1 MSNIASE
8 LFSPYLQQPET
19 ALPLL
24 EDGEILQLNILEQSR
39 TVEAVLRFGHLHG
52 KQELRDLEQ
61 QLKTGLEVDKV
72 TVRPK
77 YRPDLLT
84 ASYFEELK
92 ATLKCRTGII
102 NGYFDQAQVTYQD
115 RTLTIELK
123 HGGLK
128 LLRAAKV
135 DEMIREILQDEFS
148 VEVQVEFTG
157 TTQLEVT
164 QQPQPDFAPFP
175 DVPPPL
181 EDIPF
186 DPGMPPPPEGQPDM
200 SPPQTQAEGEKRF
213 GAECAGHSAGP
224 CQKRKNPHW

>member
-1 MSNIASE
+1 M
-8 LFSPYLQQPET
+8 
-19 ALPLL
+19 
-24 EDGEILQLNILEQSR
+24 
-39 TVEAVLRFGHLHG
+39 
-52 KQELRDLEQ
+52 
-61 QLKTGLEVDKV
+61 
-72 TVRPK
+72 
-77 YRPDLLT
+77 
-84 ASYFEELK
+84 K

-186 DPGMPPPPEGQPDM
+186 DPGMPPPPGRAPDM
-200 SPPQTQAEGEKRF
+200 SPPKPKPKEKS
-213 GAECAGHSAGP
+213 ASVLQCAGHSAGP